1 MFTLREGRLKAA
13 LAQSFL
19 PPSGYSGRFTGGVM
33 QSIHGH
39 EVLQMMIASG
49 EPYSTAS
56 LRRQSSRASAQM
68 HVFIPARQ
76 KI

>member
-1 MFTLREGRLKAA
+1 
-13 LAQSFL
+13 
-19 PPSGYSGRFTGGVM
+19 M

-49 EPYSTAS
+49 EPYSTAT
-56 LRRQSSRASAQM
+56 LEAAIIAALAQM
-68 HVFIPARQ
+68 RVFIPARQ